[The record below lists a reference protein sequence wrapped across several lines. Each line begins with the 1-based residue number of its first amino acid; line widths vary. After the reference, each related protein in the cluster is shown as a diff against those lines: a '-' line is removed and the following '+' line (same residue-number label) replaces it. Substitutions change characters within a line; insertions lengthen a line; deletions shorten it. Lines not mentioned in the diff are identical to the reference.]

1 MKKLK
6 LFNGGDWDHR
16 GGHLYVAAH
25 SWQDVSDLIS
35 EAYCKVQGRE
45 KCLDI
50 RLMPVHYLRV
60 YWSKDCWGNAMDG
73 ITPERGV
80 WWGKSNG
87 RGNSEKV
94 ERII

>member
-6 LFNGGDWDHR
+6 LFNGRDWEHR

-25 SWQDVSDLIS
+25 SLQDASILIS
-35 EAYCKVQGRE
+35 EAYCKVRGLVDRP
-45 KCLDI
+45 DI
-50 RLMPVHYLRV
+50 RIMPTSYLRE
-60 YWSKDCWGNAMDG
+60 YWFKGCWGTDMDG

-87 RGNSEKV
+87 HGMSEKP
-94 ERII
+94 ERIL